1 MTTLADPVPARPT
14 SLWSDAACRQLPAD
28 WFHPDRGES
37 TGEARAVCA
46 ACPVRPD
53 CLEWAITNGEHFGVW
68 GGTSER
74 ERRRIRRRLAA
85 GDPVPELEPDWTP
98 TDSRGR
104 PPMLVPPPTPEEPEV
119 DLATATPEPTT
130 TNGTGPPLDPATGR
144 PTDVCVNCGKRYT
157 PDRRTQRFCRKEC
170 ARAWYAAHPKS
181 EAGVGGPTTK
191 VGKTRTPPGLAARA
205 CETCGQPYEPARKD
219 QRFCSAPCRTKP
231 AVATTTATAGP
242 GVDIQT
248 LLGQILT
255 TCDRWAIEA
264 DLGDIRVSIT
274 RGCR

>member
-1 MTTLADPVPARPT
+1 MSTIEQLTTTRPAT
-14 SLWSDAACRQLPAD
+14 FWAEGNCRDLPAD

-53 CLEWAITNGEHFGVW
+53 CLQWAITNGERFGVW

-104 PPMLVPPPTPEEPEV
+104 PPLLVLPPTPEEPEV

-130 TNGTGPPLDPATGR
+130 NNGTGPPLDPATGR

-157 PDRRTQRFCRKEC
+157 PKRRDQRFHTKEC
-170 ARAWYAAHPKS
+170 ARAWYATHPRG
-181 EAGVGGPTTK
+181 EN
-191 VGKTRTPPGLAARA
+191 GKRTPRIRKPRRAA
-205 CETCGQPYEPARKD
+205 E
-219 QRFCSAPCRTKP
+219 APVP
-231 AVATTTATAGP
+231 VTTTATAGP
-242 GVDIQT
+242 GVDVQA
-248 LLGQILT
+248 LLGQLLT
-255 TCDRWAIEA
+255 ACDRWAIEA
-264 DLGDIRVSIT
+264 DLGDIRVSVT